1 MAEPRLGRIL
11 ATIGDGVGGRESL
24 DRLSRATA
32 RELEVAAVGFALV
45 LGGQHRGTLGVSDAR
60 AAEVEDL
67 QFTLGEGPC
76 IEATRSGRPV
86 HEPDLATSERFPA
99 FGPGAAG
106 LGLAAA
112 FAVPLRVGTTR
123 FGSLDLY
130 RDGSGSLDDGV
141 LDDAVVVAGVA
152 TVRVMGFQAELLP
165 GSLTSLLDDV
175 SESRAVVHQA
185 TGVIAVQLDIGLDEA
200 LVALR
205 ARAFAVERPIS
216 EVASDVVDRRM
227 RFDR

>member
-32 RELEVAAVGFALV
+32 RELEVSAVGFALV

-76 IEATRSGRPV
+76 LEANRSGQPIF
-86 HEPDLATSERFPA
+86 EPDLATSERFPA
-99 FGPGAAG
+99 FGPGAAA

-112 FAVPLRVGTTR
+112 LAVPLHVGATQ

-130 RDGSGSLDDGV
+130 RTDVGLLDDGV
-141 LDDAVVVAGVA
+141 LDDAVIVADVA
-152 TVRVMGFQAELLP
+152 TVRVMGFQAELPP
-165 GSLTSLLDDV
+165 GSLTVLLDEV

-185 TGVIAVQLDIGLDEA
+185 TGVVAVQLDIGLDEA

-205 ARAFAVERPIS
+205 ARAFADERPVS
-216 EVASDVVDRRM
+216 EVAADVVGRRM

>member
-11 ATIGDGVGGRESL
+11 ATLADDAGGRRSL
-24 DRLSRATA
+24 DRLSQATA
-32 RELEVAAVGFALV
+32 DELEIAAVGFALV

-76 IEATRSGRPV
+76 LEASRSGRTV
-86 HEPDLATSERFPA
+86 FEPDLATSERFPA
-99 FGPGAAG
+99 FGPEAAA

-112 FAVPLRVGTTR
+112 FAVPLHLGPAR

-130 RDGSGSLDDGV
+130 RSDVGPLDDGV
-141 LDDAVVVAGVA
+141 LDDAAVVAEVA
-152 TVRVMGFQAELLP
+152 TVRVMGLQAELPP
-165 GSLTSLLDDV
+165 GSLTDLLDDV

-185 TGVIAVQLDIGLDEA
+185 TGVVAVQLDIGLDEA

-205 ARAFAVERPIS
+205 ARAFADERPVN
-216 EVASDVVDRRM
+216 EVASDVVGGRM
-227 RFDR
+227 RLDR

>member
-11 ATIGDGVGGRESL
+11 ATIGDGAGGQESL

-32 RELEVAAVGFALV
+32 HELEVSAVGFALV

-60 AAEVEDL
+60 AAKVEDL

-76 IEATRSGRPV
+76 IEANRSGRPIF
-86 HEPDLATSERFPA
+86 EPDLATSERFPA
-99 FGPGAAG
+99 FGPEAAA
-106 LGLAAA
+106 LGLCSA
-112 FAVPLRVGTTR
+112 FAVPLHVGAAQ

-130 RDGSGSLDDGV
+130 HADVGPLDDGV
-141 LDDAVVVAGVA
+141 FDDAVVVADVA
-152 TVRVMGFQAELLP
+152 TARVMGFQADVVP
-165 GSLTSLLDDV
+165 GSLSDLLDDV

-205 ARAFAVERPIS
+205 ARAFADDRPVS
-216 EVASDVVDRRM
+216 AVAADLVDRRM